1 MKKIGQF
8 IYPWGNGHYTRMMR
22 LDEVLPKY
30 LNEEFVT
37 HYFSKGEIYK
47 KLLEKFPD
55 KRKNV
60 HEVLM
65 PTPIDGKVGPSVS
78 LSLLNIL
85 FPVEDNHSL
94 VNQVKNY
101 MKKEREF
108 YDKEKFDVV
117 INDGDMGSNV
127 LAKNRGIPSLF
138 VTNQYMPKLWKSRSY
153 LKPGL
158 YFISKQ
164 IAKATRILVADS
176 APPYTICEYNLN
188 FPDEIKK
195 KVEYVGHF
203 SNKREYERGV
213 EVLIPK
219 SDLERLVDGTD
230 FGYWMRTGN
239 KPTNDG
245 TGQRYEEV
253 FHEPDMNN
261 EKRIISHAKNDK
273 SIDNVIGKDGKK
285 YSIKDA
291 YEKKIDWIQ
300 IDVGFLSVH
309 EMQAILTGCKY
320 VVINGSHTIMGEIMG
335 INSKPII
342 GMPIYDEHTN
352 QIKWAEEKQ
361 LGVLAETKK
370 QVIEAIQTV
379 RQNYNKYEQ
388 ELEEFSKNF
397 GRNGAENTAKIV
409 SETLE
414 RKK

>member
-22 LDEVLPKY
+22 LDEALPKY
-30 LNEEFVT
+30 INEEFDT

-65 PTPIDGKVGPSVS
+65 PTPIDGKVGPSVA

-164 IAKATRILVADS
+164 IAKATKVLVADS
-176 APPYTICEYNLN
+176 APP
-188 FPDEIKK
+188 
-195 KVEYVGHF
+195 
-203 SNKREYERGV
+203 
-213 EVLIPK
+213 
-219 SDLERLVDGTD
+219 
-230 FGYWMRTGN
+230 
-239 KPTNDG
+239 
-245 TGQRYEEV
+245 
-253 FHEPDMNN
+253 
-261 EKRIISHAKNDK
+261 
-273 SIDNVIGKDGKK
+273 
-285 YSIKDA
+285 
-291 YEKKIDWIQ
+291 
-300 IDVGFLSVH
+300 
-309 EMQAILTGCKY
+309 
-320 VVINGSHTIMGEIMG
+320 
-335 INSKPII
+335 
-342 GMPIYDEHTN
+342 
-352 QIKWAEEKQ
+352 
-361 LGVLAETKK
+361 
-370 QVIEAIQTV
+370 
-379 RQNYNKYEQ
+379 
-388 ELEEFSKNF
+388 
-397 GRNGAENTAKIV
+397 
-409 SETLE
+409 
-414 RKK
+414 

>member
-30 LNEEFVT
+30 LREEFDT

-55 KRKNV
+55 KQKNI

-78 LSLLNIL
+78 LSLLNIF
-85 FPVEDNHSL
+85 FPVADNRSL

-108 YDKEKFDVV
+108 YNKEKFDLV

-127 LAKNRGIPSLF
+127 LAKKRGIPSLF

-158 YFISKQ
+158 YFVSKQ
-164 IAKATRILVADS
+164 IAKATRVLVADS

-188 FPDEIKK
+188 FPDTIKD
-195 KVEYVGHF
+195 KVAYVGHF
-203 SNKREYERGV
+203 SNRKLV
-213 EVLIPK
+213 NSAPLT
-219 SDLERLVDGTD
+219 DLERLVDDTD
-230 FGYWMRTGN
+230 FGCWMRTGN

-253 FHEPDMNN
+253 FHETEMRN
-261 EKRIISHAKNDK
+261 ERRIISHAKNDK
-273 SIDNVIGKDGKK
+273 SIDKVVGKDGKK
-285 YSIKDA
+285 YSILEA
-291 YEKKIDWIQ
+291 YEKKVDWIQ
-300 IDVGFLSVH
+300 IDVDFLSEH
-309 EMQAILTGCKY
+309 EMQTVLKGCKY
-320 VVINGSHTIMGEIMG
+320 VVINGSHTVMGEIMG
-335 INSKPII
+335 MSSKPII

-352 QIKWAEEKQ
+352 QIKWAEERQ
-361 LGVLAETKK
+361 LGVLAESKK
-370 QVIEAIQTV
+370 QVIKAIKMI
-379 RQNYNKYEQ
+379 RQDYNKYQ
-388 ELEEFSKNF
+388 EGLEEFSKNF
-397 GRNGAENTAKIV
+397 DGNGAENTAKIV
-409 SETLE
+409 SEILE

>member
-22 LDEVLPKY
+22 LDDVLPKY
-30 LNEEFVT
+30 LNEKFDT

-85 FPVEDNHSL
+85 FPVADNRSL

-138 VTNQYMPKLWKSRSY
+138 VTNQYMHKLWKSRSY

-164 IAKATRILVADS
+164 IAKATRVLVADS
-176 APPYTICEYNLN
+176 APPHTICEYNLN
-188 FPDEIKK
+188 FPDDIRD
-195 KVEYVGHF
+195 KVTYVGHF
-203 SNKREYERGV
+203 SNRKLV
-213 EVLIPK
+213 N
-219 SDLERLVDGTD
+219 STSQTDLERLVDGTD

-253 FHEPDMNN
+253 FHESEMND
-261 EKRIISHAKNDK
+261 ERRIISHAKNDK
-273 SIDNVIGKDGKK
+273 SIDRVVGKDGEK
-285 YSIKDA
+285 YSVGEA

-300 IDVGFLSVH
+300 IDIGFLTEQ
-309 EMQAILTGCKY
+309 EMQTMLTGCKY

-361 LGVLAETKK
+361 LGVLAESKK
-370 QVIEAIQTV
+370 QVIKAIQMI
-379 RQNYNKYEQ
+379 RQNYNKYQ
-388 ELEEFSKNF
+388 EELAEFSKNF
-397 GRNGAENTAKIV
+397 DGNGAGNTAKIA
-409 SETLE
+409 SEILE

>member
-30 LNEEFVT
+30 LNEEFDT

-65 PTPIDGKVGPSVS
+65 PTPIDGKVGPSVA

-164 IAKATRILVADS
+164 IAKATRVLVADS
-176 APPYTICEYNLN
+176 APPHTICEYNLN
-188 FPDEIKK
+188 FPDDIKD
-195 KVEYVGHF
+195 KVTYVGHF
-203 SNKREYERGV
+203 SNRKLV
-213 EVLIPK
+213 N
-219 SDLERLVDGTD
+219 STSQTDLERLVDGTD

-253 FHEPDMNN
+253 FHESEMND
-261 EKRIISHAKNDK
+261 ERRIISHAMNDK
-273 SIDNVIGKDGKK
+273 SIDRVVGKDGKK
-285 YSIKDA
+285 YSVGEA

-300 IDVGFLSVH
+300 IDIGFLTEQ
-309 EMQAILTGCKY
+309 EMQTILTGCKY

-361 LGVLAETKK
+361 LGVLAESKK
-370 QVIEAIQTV
+370 QVINAIQMI
-379 RQNYNKYEQ
+379 RQDYNKYQ
-388 ELEEFSKNF
+388 EKLGVFSANF
-397 GRNGAENTAKIV
+397 DGNGAENTAKIV
-409 SETLE
+409 SDILE

>member
-22 LDEVLPKY
+22 LDDALPKY
-30 LNEEFVT
+30 LSEEFDM

-47 KLLEKFPD
+47 KLLKKFPD
-55 KRKNV
+55 KQKNI

-65 PTPIDGKVGPSVS
+65 PTPIDGKIGPSVS
-78 LSLLNIL
+78 LSLLNIF
-85 FPVEDNHSL
+85 FPVADNHSL

-108 YDKEKFDVV
+108 YNKEKFDLV

-127 LAKNRGIPSLF
+127 LAKKRGIPSLF

-158 YFISKQ
+158 YFVSKQ

-176 APPYTICEYNLN
+176 APPHTICEYNLN
-188 FPDEIKK
+188 FPDTIKD
-195 KVEYVGHF
+195 KVTYVGHF
-203 SNKREYERGV
+203 SNR
-213 EVLIPK
+213 K
-219 SDLERLVDGTD
+219 SVNSAPITDLERLVDGTD

-239 KPTNDG
+239 EPTNDG

-253 FHEPDMNN
+253 FHETEMKD
-261 EKRIISHAKNDK
+261 ERRIISHAKNDK
-273 SIDNVIGKDGKK
+273 SIDKVVGKDGKK
-285 YSIKDA
+285 YSVLEA
-291 YEKKIDWIQ
+291 YEKKVDWMQ
-300 IDVGFLSVH
+300 IDIGFLTEH
-309 EMQAILTGCKY
+309 ERQTVLKECKY
-320 VVINGSHTIMGEIMG
+320 AVINGSHTIMGEIMG
-335 INSKPII
+335 VSSKPII

-361 LGVLAETKK
+361 LGVLAESKK
-370 QVIEAIQTV
+370 QVIKAIQMI
-379 RQNYNKYEQ
+379 RQNYNKYQ
-388 ELEEFSKNF
+388 ERLEEFSKNF
-397 GRNGAENTAKIV
+397 DGNGAENTAKIV
-409 SETLE
+409 SEILE

>member
-22 LDEVLPKY
+22 LDDALPKY
-30 LNEEFVT
+30 LSEEFDM

-78 LSLLNIL
+78 LSLLNIF
-85 FPVEDNHSL
+85 FPVADNHSL

-108 YDKEKFDVV
+108 YNKEKFDLV

-127 LAKNRGIPSLF
+127 LAKKRGIPSLF

-158 YFISKQ
+158 YFVSKQ

-176 APPYTICEYNLN
+176 APPHTICEYNLN
-188 FPDEIKK
+188 FPDTIKD
-195 KVEYVGHF
+195 KVTYVGHF
-203 SNKREYERGV
+203 SNR
-213 EVLIPK
+213 K
-219 SDLERLVDGTD
+219 SVNSAPITDLERLVDGTD

-239 KPTNDG
+239 EPTNDG

-253 FHEPDMNN
+253 FHETEMKD
-261 EKRIISHAKNDK
+261 ERRIISHAKNDK
-273 SIDNVIGKDGKK
+273 SIDKVVGKDGKK
-285 YSIKDA
+285 YSVLEA
-291 YEKKIDWIQ
+291 YEKKVDWMQ
-300 IDVGFLSVH
+300 IDVGFLTEH
-309 EMQAILTGCKY
+309 ERQTVLKECKY
-320 VVINGSHTIMGEIMG
+320 AVINGSHTVMGEIMG
-335 INSKPII
+335 VSSKPII

-352 QIKWAEEKQ
+352 QIKWAEERQ
-361 LGVLAETKK
+361 LGVLAESKK
-370 QVIEAIQTV
+370 RAIKAIQMI
-379 RQNYNKYEQ
+379 RQNYNKYQ
-388 ELEEFSKNF
+388 ERLEEFSKNF
-397 GRNGAENTAKIV
+397 NGNGAENTAKIV
-409 SETLE
+409 SEILE

>member
-8 IYPWGNGHYTRMMR
+8 IYPWGNGHFTRMMR
-22 LDEVLPKY
+22 LDEILPKY
-30 LNEEFVT
+30 LSEEFDT

-55 KRKNV
+55 KQKNV

-65 PTPIDGKVGPSVS
+65 PTPIDGKIGPSVS

-85 FPVEDNHSL
+85 FPVADNHSL

-108 YDKEKFDVV
+108 YNKEKFDIV

-127 LAKNRGIPSLF
+127 LAKKRGIPSLF

-164 IAKATRILVADS
+164 IAKATRVLVADS
-176 APPYTICEYNLN
+176 APPHTICEYNLN
-188 FPDEIKK
+188 FPDDIRD
-195 KVEYVGHF
+195 KVTYVGHF
-203 SNKREYERGV
+203 SNRK
-213 EVLIPK
+213 LADHTSK
-219 SDLERLVDGTD
+219 TDLEGLVDGTD

-239 KPTNDG
+239 KSTNDG
-245 TGQRYEEV
+245 TGKRYEEV
-253 FHEPDMNN
+253 FRETDMNN
-261 EKRIISHAKNDK
+261 ERRIISHAKNNK
-273 SIDNVIGKDGKK
+273 SIDGVVGKDGKK
-285 YSIKDA
+285 YSIKEA

-300 IDVGFLSVH
+300 IDIGFLTEQ
-309 EMQAILTGCKY
+309 EMQTVLTGCKY
-320 VVINGSHTIMGEIMG
+320 AVINGSHTIMGEIIGM
-335 INSKPII
+335 NSKPII

-361 LGVLAETKK
+361 LGVLAENEK
-370 QVIEAIQTV
+370 QVIKAIQTI
-379 RQNYNKYEQ
+379 RQNYNKYE
-388 ELEEFSKNF
+388 ERLEEFSKNF
-397 GRNGAENTAKIV
+397 NGNGAENTAKIV
-409 SETLE
+409 SEVLE

>member
-22 LDEVLPKY
+22 LDEALPKY
-30 LNEEFVT
+30 LNEEFDT

-65 PTPIDGKVGPSVS
+65 PTPIDGKVGPSVA

-164 IAKATRILVADS
+164 IAKATRVLVADS
-176 APPYTICEYNLN
+176 APPHTICEYNLN
-188 FPDEIKK
+188 FPDDIKD
-195 KVEYVGHF
+195 KVTYVGHF
-203 SNKREYERGV
+203 SNRKLV
-213 EVLIPK
+213 N
-219 SDLERLVDGTD
+219 STSQTDLERLVDGTD

-253 FHEPDMNN
+253 FHESEMND
-261 EKRIISHAKNDK
+261 ERRIISHAKNDK
-273 SIDNVIGKDGKK
+273 SIDRVVGKDGEK
-285 YSIKDA
+285 YSIGEA

-300 IDVGFLSVH
+300 IDIGFLTEQ
-309 EMQAILTGCKY
+309 EMQTILTGCRY

-361 LGVLAETKK
+361 LGVLAESKK
-370 QVIEAIQTV
+370 QVIKAIQMI
-379 RQNYNKYEQ
+379 RQDYNKYQ
-388 ELEEFSKNF
+388 EKLGVFSENF
-397 GRNGAENTAKIV
+397 DGNGAENTAKIV
-409 SETLE
+409 SDVLE

>member
-8 IYPWGNGHYTRMMR
+8 IYPWGNGHFTRMMR

-30 LNEEFVT
+30 INEEFDT

-65 PTPIDGKVGPSVS
+65 PTPIDGKVGPSVA

-158 YFISKQ
+158 YFVSKQ
-164 IAKATRILVADS
+164 IAKATRVLVADS
-176 APPYTICEYNLN
+176 APPHTICEYNLN
-188 FPDEIKK
+188 FPDDIKD
-195 KVEYVGHF
+195 KVTNVGPL
-203 SNKREYERGV
+203 SNRKLV
-213 EVLIPK
+213 N
-219 SDLERLVDGTD
+219 STSQTDLERLVDGTD
-230 FGYWMRTGN
+230 FGYWKRTGN

-253 FHEPDMNN
+253 FHESEMND
-261 EKRIISHAKNDK
+261 ERRIISHAKNDK
-273 SIDNVIGKDGKK
+273 SIDRVVGKDGKK
-285 YSIKDA
+285 YSVGEA

-300 IDVGFLSVH
+300 IDIGFLTEQ
-309 EMQAILTGCKY
+309 EMQTILTGCKY

-342 GMPIYDEHTN
+342 VMPIYDYLTY

-361 LGVLAETKK
+361 LGVMAESKK
-370 QVIEAIQTV
+370 QVIKAIQMI
-379 RQNYNKYEQ
+379 RQAYNKNQ
-388 ELEEFSKNF
+388 EKLGGFSKNF
-397 GRNGAENTAKIV
+397 DGNGAGNTAKIV
-409 SETLE
+409 SEILE

>member
-30 LNEEFVT
+30 LNEEFDT

-127 LAKNRGIPSLF
+127 LAKNRGITSLF
-138 VTNQYMPKLWKSRSY
+138 VTNQYLPKLWKSRSY
-153 LKPGL
+153 FYPGV
-158 YFISKQ
+158 YFVSKQ

-176 APPYTICEYNLN
+176 PPPYTICEYNLN
-188 FPDEIKK
+188 FPDDIKN
-195 KVEYVGHF
+195 KVTYVGHF
-203 SNKREYERGV
+203 SDTKPSDSKP
-213 EVLIPK
+213 LT
-219 SDLERLVDGTD
+219 DLEKMVKGAD

-239 KPTNDG
+239 KSTNDG
-245 TGQRYEEV
+245 TGERYEEV
-253 FHEPDMNN
+253 FHQTEMND
-261 EKRIISHAKNDK
+261 ERRIISHARNDK
-273 SIDNVIGKDGKK
+273 SIDRVVDKDGNY
-285 YSIKDA
+285 YSVAEA
-291 YEKKIDWIQ
+291 YEKNIEWLQ
-300 IDVGFLSVH
+300 IDVGFLT
-309 EMQAILTGCKY
+309 ECERRTILSECQY
-320 VVINGSHTIMGEIMG
+320 AVINGSHTVMGEIIG
-335 INSKPII
+335 AGSKPII

-352 QIKWAEEKQ
+352 QIRWAEEKH
-361 LGVLAETKK
+361 LGVLAENRK
-370 QVIEAIQTV
+370 QVISAIQMIK
-379 RQNYNKYEQ
+379 QDYNKYQ
-388 ELEEFSKNF
+388 ENLAEFSKNF
-397 GRNGAENTAKIV
+397 DGNGAKNTSNII
-409 SETLE
+409 SEILE
-414 RKK
+414 KNK

>member
-22 LDEVLPKY
+22 LDRVLPKY
-30 LNEEFVT
+30 LNEEFNT
-37 HYFSKGEIYK
+37 HYFSKGEVYK
-47 KLLEKFPD
+47 KLLERFPD
-55 KRKNV
+55 KQNNV

-78 LSLLNIL
+78 RSLLNIL
-85 FPVEDNHSL
+85 FPVADNHSL

-108 YDKEKFDVV
+108 YNKEKFDIV

-127 LAKNRGIPSLF
+127 LAKKRGIPSLF

-153 LKPGL
+153 FYPGL

-188 FPDEIKK
+188 FPDDIRG
-195 KVEYVGHF
+195 KVTYIGHF
-203 SNKREYERGV
+203 SSRKLV
-213 EVLIPK
+213 DHTPQT
-219 SDLERLVDGTD
+219 DLEKIVDGAD

-239 KPTNDG
+239 KSTNDG
-245 TGQRYEEV
+245 TGKRYEEV
-253 FHEPDMNN
+253 FHETDMNN
-261 EKRIISHAKNDK
+261 ERRIISHAKNDK
-273 SIDNVIGKDGKK
+273 SIDRVVGKDGEK
-285 YSIKDA
+285 YSIGEA
-291 YEKKIDWIQ
+291 YEKNIDWIQ
-300 IDVGFLSVH
+300 IDIGFLTEQ
-309 EMQAILTGCKY
+309 EMQTILTGCKY

-370 QVIEAIQTV
+370 QVIRAIQII
-379 RQNYNKYEQ
+379 RENYNKYEE
-388 ELEEFSKNF
+388 ELQEFSKNF
-397 GRNGAENTAKIV
+397 DGNGAENTAKIV
-409 SETLE
+409 SEVLE

>member
-22 LDEVLPKY
+22 LDKVLPKY
-30 LNEEFVT
+30 LNEEFNT
-37 HYFSKGEIYK
+37 HYFSKGEVYK
-47 KLLEKFPD
+47 KLLERFPD
-55 KRKNV
+55 KQNNV

-78 LSLLNIL
+78 RSLLNIL
-85 FPVEDNHSL
+85 FPVADNHSL

-108 YDKEKFDVV
+108 YNKEKFDVV

-127 LAKNRGIPSLF
+127 LAKKRGIPSLF

-153 LKPGL
+153 FYPGL

-188 FPDEIKK
+188 FPDDIHD

-203 SNKREYERGV
+203 SNKKLV
-213 EVLIPK
+213 NPVPVT
-219 SDLERLVDGTD
+219 DLEKLVEGRD

-239 KPTNDG
+239 KSTNDG

-253 FHEPDMNN
+253 FHETDMND
-261 EKRIISHAKNDK
+261 ERRIISHAKNDK
-273 SIDNVIGKDGKK
+273 SIDRVVGKDGKK

-300 IDVGFLSVH
+300 IDIGFLTEQ
-309 EMQAILTGCKY
+309 EMQTVLTECKY
-320 VVINGSHTIMGEIMG
+320 AVINGSHTIMGEVMG
-335 INSKPII
+335 MNSKPII

-361 LGVLAETKK
+361 LGVLAESKK
-370 QVIEAIQTV
+370 QVIEAIQRI
-379 RQNYNKYEQ
+379 RQNYNKYE
-388 ELEEFSKNF
+388 ERLEEFSKNF
-397 GRNGAENTAKIV
+397 DGNGAENTAKIV
-409 SETLE
+409 SEILE